1 MKKLAS
7 LVLTILL
14 VMLFSVSC
22 LAAPSV
28 VEAGA
33 QSTADGLITVKKPE
47 NSVSST
53 TKQKYTISA
62 VCVPGT
68 EVALYGYD
76 KTTGKFNLKKNSL
89 GNPLVTTVGSSGI
102 YLQEIDLATETNY
115 IMVRAQY
122 GEGYYQNVRLDITLL
137 NQSLLD
143 SIKGFAANF
152 SSIFGGW

>member
-1 MKKLAS
+1 MKKFAV
-7 LVLTILL
+7 LVLTVILT
-14 VMLFSVSC
+14 MLFSVSC

-33 QSTADGLITVKKPE
+33 ASTADGLITVKKPE

-62 VCVPGT
+62 VCVPGA

-76 KTTGKFNLKKNSL
+76 KTTGKFNLKKNSA
-89 GNPLVTTVGSSGI
+89 GAPLVTTVGSSGI

-143 SIKGFAANF
+143 SIKGFVANF